1 MRRPAPAT
9 VIATI
14 ALVFAVAPV
23 GEAAS
28 GWVKRALYARNAGS
42 VDGIRAS
49 RTPHKG
55 KLIALPASGKLPMS
69 ILPASLKGARGPAG
83 PAGSDGTD
91 GSGGSV
97 LVATAGSAVNVGT
110 AQTAVVTLQLKP
122 GSYALVAKASLHAT
136 LDTSTPGVT
145 CLLKAGSDGDQADAD
160 LSSSSDDPGG
170 VDRNA
175 RVRSGRRRHAHVR
188 GRRLRRGRQRRA
200 HHRAPRHRVDVLLAR
215 YAAISLAGRAT
226 TRSSRTTA
234 SSASATAG
242 SSCEPAIASTSA
254 QAESKSS
261 ARR

>member
-9 VIATI
+9 VIASI
-14 ALVFAVAPV
+14 ALLFAVAPV

-110 AQTAVVTLQLKP
+110 AQTAVVTLQLKA

-160 LSSSSDDPGG
+160 LSSSSDDPVALIATHTFAAAGAATLTCAADDSG
-170 VDRNA
+170 VVASDA
-175 RVRSGRRRHAHVR
+175 RIIA
-188 GRRLRRGRQRRA
+188 LR
-200 HHRAPRHRVDVLLAR
+200 V
-215 YAAISLAGRAT
+215 
-226 TRSSRTTA
+226 TA
-234 SSASATAG
+234 LT
-242 SSCEPAIASTSA
+242 P
-254 QAESKSS
+254 Q
-261 ARR
+261 

>member
-1 MRRPAPAT
+1 MRRPSPAT
-9 VIATI
+9 IIATI
-14 ALVFAVAPV
+14 ALVLAVTPV
-23 GEAAS
+23 GEAAD

-110 AQTAVVTLQLKP
+110 AQTAVVTLQLKA

-160 LSSSSDDPGG
+160 LSSSSDDPVALIATHTFAAAGAATLTCAADDSG
-170 VDRNA
+170 VVASDA
-175 RVRSGRRRHAHVR
+175 RIMA
-188 GRRLRRGRQRRA
+188 LRVTA
-200 HHRAPRHRVDVLLAR
+200 L
-215 YAAISLAGRAT
+215 T
-226 TRSSRTTA
+226 SS
-234 SSASATAG
+234 
-242 SSCEPAIASTSA
+242 
-254 QAESKSS
+254 
-261 ARR
+261 

>member
-14 ALVFAVAPV
+14 ALLFAVVPV

-69 ILPASLKGARGPAG
+69 ILPASVKGARGPAG
-83 PAGSDGTD
+83 PAGSNGTD

-110 AQTAVVTLQLKP
+110 AQTAVVTLQLKA

-136 LDTSTPGVT
+136 LDISTPGVT
-145 CLLKAGSDGDQADAD
+145 CLLRAGSDGDQADAD
-160 LSSSSDDPGG
+160 LSSSSDDPVALIATHTFAAAGAATLTCAADDSG
-170 VDRNA
+170 VVASDA
-175 RVRSGRRRHAHVR
+175 RIMA
-188 GRRLRRGRQRRA
+188 LRVTA
-200 HHRAPRHRVDVLLAR
+200 L
-215 YAAISLAGRAT
+215 T
-226 TRSSRTTA
+226 SS
-234 SSASATAG
+234 
-242 SSCEPAIASTSA
+242 
-254 QAESKSS
+254 
-261 ARR
+261 

>member
-9 VIATI
+9 VIASI
-14 ALVFAVAPV
+14 ALLFAVAPV

-69 ILPASLKGARGPAG
+69 ILPASIKGARGPAG
-83 PAGSDGTD
+83 PAGSNGTD

-110 AQTAVVTLQLKP
+110 AQTAVVTLQLKA

-145 CLLKAGSDGDQADAD
+145 CLLKAGSDGDQADTD
-160 LSSSSDDPGG
+160 LSSSSDDPVALIATHTFAAAGAATLTCAADDSG
-170 VDRNA
+170 VVASDA
-175 RVRSGRRRHAHVR
+175 RIIA
-188 GRRLRRGRQRRA
+188 LR
-200 HHRAPRHRVDVLLAR
+200 V
-215 YAAISLAGRAT
+215 
-226 TRSSRTTA
+226 TA
-234 SSASATAG
+234 LT
-242 SSCEPAIASTSA
+242 P
-254 QAESKSS
+254 Q
-261 ARR
+261 

>member
-14 ALVFAVAPV
+14 ALLFAVVPV

-69 ILPASLKGARGPAG
+69 ILPASVKGARGPAG
-83 PAGSDGTD
+83 PAGSNGTD
-91 GSGGSV
+91 GAGGSV
-97 LVATAGSAVNVGT
+97 LVATEGSAVNVGT
-110 AQTAVVTLQLKP
+110 AQTAVVTLQLKA

-160 LSSSSDDPGG
+160 LSSSSDDPVALIATHTFAAAGAATLTCAADDSG
-170 VDRNA
+170 VVASDA
-175 RVRSGRRRHAHVR
+175 RIMA
-188 GRRLRRGRQRRA
+188 LRVTA
-200 HHRAPRHRVDVLLAR
+200 L
-215 YAAISLAGRAT
+215 T
-226 TRSSRTTA
+226 SS
-234 SSASATAG
+234 
-242 SSCEPAIASTSA
+242 
-254 QAESKSS
+254 
-261 ARR
+261 

>member
-14 ALVFAVAPV
+14 ALLFAVAPV

-69 ILPASLKGARGPAG
+69 ILPASVKGARGPAG
-83 PAGSDGTD
+83 PAGSNGTD

-110 AQTAVVTLQLKP
+110 AQTAVVTLQLKA

-136 LDTSTPGVT
+136 LDISTPGVT
-145 CLLKAGSDGDQADAD
+145 CLLRAGSDGDQADAD
-160 LSSSSDDPGG
+160 LSSSSDDPVALIATHTFAAAGAATLTCAADDSG
-170 VDRNA
+170 VVASDA
-175 RVRSGRRRHAHVR
+175 RIIA
-188 GRRLRRGRQRRA
+188 LR
-200 HHRAPRHRVDVLLAR
+200 V
-215 YAAISLAGRAT
+215 
-226 TRSSRTTA
+226 TA
-234 SSASATAG
+234 LTPS
-242 SSCEPAIASTSA
+242 
-254 QAESKSS
+254 
-261 ARR
+261 

>member
-14 ALVFAVAPV
+14 ALVFAVASV

-69 ILPASLKGARGPAG
+69 ILPASVKGARGPAG
-83 PAGSDGTD
+83 PAGSNGTD

-110 AQTAVVTLQLKP
+110 AQTAVVTLQLKA

-145 CLLKAGSDGDQADAD
+145 CLLRAGSDGDQADAD
-160 LSSSSDDPGG
+160 LSSSSDDPVALIATHTFAAAGAATLTCAADDSG
-170 VDRNA
+170 VVASDA
-175 RVRSGRRRHAHVR
+175 RIIA
-188 GRRLRRGRQRRA
+188 LR
-200 HHRAPRHRVDVLLAR
+200 V
-215 YAAISLAGRAT
+215 
-226 TRSSRTTA
+226 TA
-234 SSASATAG
+234 LTPS
-242 SSCEPAIASTSA
+242 
-254 QAESKSS
+254 
-261 ARR
+261 